1 MSAPKDPI
9 RIDVRTPSEYA
20 DAHIPGAFNLPLF
33 SDEERSLV
41 GTEYV
46 QKSRESAIKLGLDLV
61 GPKLGN
67 LIRETERLA
76 GAPEEA
82 PELTLYCA
90 RGGMRSQSV
99 AWLLS
104 LYGYRVRTM
113 PGGFKAYK
121 HRLDDYCRHGLP
133 LVVLSGPTGS
143 GKTDLL
149 HLLHAKGH
157 QVLDLEGLAR
167 HRGSAFGYLPGVT
180 QPTSEMM
187 RCLLIDALEHLDFS
201 RPIFT
206 ESESLKIGRV
216 SLPEVFF
223 HVLGQSDYITVDLPR
238 SVRASRIVELY
249 GELDTA
255 FLLESFQKIQKRIG
269 GANLKLAEEAL
280 SKGDLRLPTEIAL
293 DYYDKAYA
301 RSGEAIYTGKRLGSV
316 TSPKG
321 DLEAM
326 AAEIIQIT
334 TSAL

>member
-1 MSAPKDPI
+1 MTTPKNPV

-20 DAHIPGAFNLPLF
+20 QAHIPGAFNVPLF
-33 SDEERSLV
+33 SDEERALV

-46 QKSRESAIKLGLDLV
+46 QKSREDAIKLGLDLV
-61 GPKLGN
+61 GPKLGD

-76 GAPEEA
+76 GRPAEA

-113 PGGFKAYK
+113 PGGFKEYK
-121 HRLDDYCRHGLP
+121 RRLDDYCTRGLP
-133 LVVLSGPTGS
+133 LVVLAGPTGA

-149 HLLHAKGH
+149 HLLRAKGA

-180 QPTSEMM
+180 QPSGEML
-187 RCLLIDALEHLDFS
+187 RCLLIDALEKLDLS

-223 HVLGQSDYITVDLPR
+223 EVLGKSDYITVELPR
-238 SVRASRIVELY
+238 NVRAERIVALY
-249 GELDTA
+249 GDLDPA
-255 FLLESFQKIQKRIG
+255 FLLESFRKIEKRIG

-280 SKGDLRLPTEIAL
+280 GKGDLRLPTEIAL

-301 RSGEAIYTGKRLGSV
+301 RSGQAIYTGRKLGTV
-316 TSPKG
+316 TSQTG

-326 AAEIIQIT
+326 ATEILDIT
-334 TSAL
+334 EPL